1 MAPKRKAPGSFNPEV
16 EPSTRTFAEWS
27 PVTVKLALARLMGG
41 DPSEAAKLFDSAL
54 GDDRA
59 SSVLGTRVAGI
70 TGAGLRFDAPFEH
83 GRAEEVNQ
91 AAAEDWPR
99 IAPEEVISE
108 LLEYGRGLGA
118 VAAQVLWDTSGPRVI
133 PRLEVWHPGLLKQD
147 GGTRAI
153 SVKVGDDDWQTITPG
168 DGQWLLFCPG
178 GLRRPWRRSLV
189 RLLAVP
195 YLAKMFAVQD
205 WARNSE
211 KHGAPLT
218 VGTVGPD
225 AQDKQLEKFKNQLR
239 NLGSSGVVALPKGF
253 DVKLVE
259 ALGNSS
265 ATFGKLIEWADSAIT
280 IGVLGQN
287 LTTDSG
293 DSGSRALGDVQNEV
307 RLDLKKS
314 DAEQLATCLREQLLT
329 LWAEFNFGDREL
341 APWPR
346 WEVEPK
352 KEKPK
357 LEEPHLKYGLYKRNE
372 ARERLGLDPLPDGE
386 GGDEYPAPL
395 AGPSPTD
402 QAPPPAPAPKPGK
415 VANSV
420 FSKFAVRLASGDAA
434 SRARAFV
441 EGQLYIDALAER
453 GVEVSLEAIETDLDV
468 VLSAVAAAQDYADLR
483 DLLRLAFKRLD
494 PAALSG
500 LLEGALVVA
509 ELAGRHSVH
518 QEGSE

>member
-1 MAPKRKAPGSFNPEV
+1 MAPKRKTPGSFNPEV

-41 DPSEAAKLFDSAL
+41 DFAEAAKLFDSAL

-70 TGAGLRFDAPFEH
+70 TGAPLRFDAPLEH
-83 GRAEEVNQ
+83 PRAEEVNQ
-91 AAAEDWPR
+91 AATEDWPK

-118 VAAQVLWDTSGPRVI
+118 VAAQVLWDTSGERVI

-147 GGTRAI
+147 GATRAI
-153 SVKVGDDDWQTITPG
+153 SVKVGDNEWQTLTPG

-178 GLRRPWRRSLV
+178 GQRRPWRRSLV

-195 YLAKMFAVQD
+195 YLAKMYGVQD

-211 KHGAPLT
+211 KHGSPLT
-218 VGTVGPD
+218 VGTVGEN
-225 AQDKQLEKFKNQLR
+225 ANDKQIEKYKGQLR
-239 NLGSSGVVALPKGF
+239 NLGASGVVALPKGF

-265 ATFGKLIEWADSAIT
+265 ATFGNLIEWADSAIT

-314 DAEQLATCLREQLLT
+314 DAEQLSTCLREQLLT

-357 LEEPHLKYGLYKRNE
+357 LEEPHLKYGLVKRNE

-395 AGPSPTD
+395 ASSSPTE
-402 QAPPPAPAPKPGK
+402 PPPPPEPTPKPK

-420 FSKFAVRLASGDAA
+420 FSKLAVRLASGDAVG
-434 SRARAFV
+434 RARAFV
-441 EGQLYIDALAER
+441 EGQLYMDALAER
-453 GVEVSLEAIETDLDV
+453 GVEVSVDALATDLDI
-468 VLSAVAAAQDYADLR
+468 VLSAVAAAKDYADLR

-494 PAALSG
+494 PAELSG
-500 LLEGALVVA
+500 QLEAALVVA
-509 ELAGRHSVH
+509 ELAGRFSVA
-518 QEGSE
+518 QE